1 MTSTSQPLAS
11 VSFRDPAGF
20 VYHAKNGLL
29 RQVNQVYR
37 EHYDRLVTCGLYDE
51 LLCKGLLVAHA
62 EVDEQ
67 PAEPPLAYKV
77 IQPELI
83 EFISYPYEWSFS
95 ELQDAALATLA
106 IQRTALRHGMTLK
119 DSSAYNIQFQ
129 RGRPILIDTLS
140 LETLREGEPWVGYR
154 QFCEHFLAPLSLM
167 SLVDH
172 RLGQLMRAHIDG
184 VPLDLAVRCLPKRTK
199 LRLGLALHLHLHAAL
214 SRKHSGDG
222 QARSGKIGSKAL
234 LGLVD
239 SLESTIAGLKWKPT
253 GAGWST
259 YYQDH
264 LYTNDEFQHKEQLVS
279 SFLERTGSR
288 TAWDLGA
295 NTGHFSRLAA
305 ERGLSTIAFDLDPAC
320 VEQNYLDVK
329 KRGETKLL
337 PLLLDLMNPSPR
349 TGWMNQERASLF
361 DRGEPDLVL
370 ALALL
375 HHLAIGGNQPMENLA
390 RLFRRLSSWLIIEF
404 VPETDPQFRSLA
416 DPRRGVHHPY
426 NRDLFEQCF
435 HKYFISVAAE
445 PLSDCGRALYLMRR
459 RDGHE

>member
-1 MTSTSQPLAS
+1 MTSQSLAS

-20 VYHAKNGLL
+20 VYHAQNGLR
-29 RQVNQVYR
+29 RQVNHVYR

-51 LLCKGLLVAHA
+51 LVSKGLLVEHV
-62 EVDEQ
+62 EIDEE
-67 PAEPPLAYKV
+67 PAEPGLAYKV

-83 EFISYPYEWSFS
+83 EFISFPYEWVFS
-95 ELQDAALATLA
+95 QLSDAALVTLET
-106 IQRTALRHGMTLK
+106 QRSALRHGMTLK
-119 DSSAYNIQFQ
+119 DCSAYNVQFR

-140 LETLREGEPWVGYR
+140 FETYREGEPWVAYR

-172 RLGQLMRAHIDG
+172 RLGQLFRSHIDG
-184 VPLDLAVRCLPKRTK
+184 VPLDLAVRCLPWTTRI
-199 LRLGLALHLHLHAAL
+199 RFGLAVHLHLHHAL
-214 SRKHSGDG
+214 GRE
-222 QARSGKIGSKAL
+222 QAGKDHASRSGRIGLRAL

-239 SLESTIAGLKWKPT
+239 SLESTIAGLKWKPE
-253 GAGWST
+253 GGGWSS

-264 LYTNDEFQHKEQLVS
+264 LYTEDEFRHKERLVAE
-279 SFLERTGSR
+279 FIERTDSR

-305 ERGLSTIAFDLDPAC
+305 ERGISTIAFDLEPAC
-320 VEQNYLDVK
+320 VEQNYREVK

-337 PLLLDLMNPSPR
+337 PLLLDLMNPSPAA
-349 TGWMNQERASLF
+349 GWMNQERASLF

-390 RLFRRLSSWLIIEF
+390 RLFWRLSSWLIIEF
-404 VPETDPQFRSLA
+404 IPETDPQFRSLT
-416 DPRRGVHHPY
+416 DRRRGIHHPY

-435 HKYFISVAAE
+435 HKYFNSLAVE
-445 PLSDCGRALYLMRR
+445 PLSDCGRILYLMRR
-459 RDGHE
+459 RQDHD